1 MAATETGMNRKFLE
15 QLTQQALAETRAW
28 HEPFIQALRDPS
40 HARETVEAA
49 KREVQNWKDHPS
61 RFQRDLAGW
70 QAILAQAPEDIA
82 ALLEAQSH
90 PLLQKLH
97 PSTPFQ
103 RAFTAEEIAVSQ
115 QWMRDR
121 IGWHRK
127 SKCRLSLD
135 EGEGADYCML
145 MAENDFSH
153 PGELVRQQ
161 CLQRFDLSVTEGAR
175 ALGVTR
181 QALTNLITGKAGI
194 SPEMALRL
202 ELAFGGRAET
212 WLQRQLLYDLAQA
225 RKRHAELN
233 IAPISSERQT
243 ALF

>member
-1 MAATETGMNRKFLE
+1 MVGNRDGYEPEFLE
-15 QLTQQALAETRAW
+15 QITQQALEETRAW

-40 HARETVEAA
+40 QARETVEAA
-49 KREVQNWKDHPS
+49 KREVQNWKDQPS
-61 RFQRDLAGW
+61 KSQHDIEGW
-70 QAILAQAPEDIA
+70 QDILARAPEDIA
-82 ALLEAQSH
+82 SLLEAQSH
-90 PLLQKLH
+90 PLLQRLH
-97 PSTPFQ
+97 PATPFQ
-103 RAFTAEEIAVSQ
+103 RPFTAEEIEASQ
-115 QWMRDR
+115 RWMLDR
-121 IGWHRK
+121 MGGRP
-127 SKCRLSLD
+127 SRKCRLSLD
-135 EGEGADYCML
+135 GEESASYCVR
-145 MAENDFSH
+145 MAETDFSH

-175 ALGVTR
+175 VLGVTR

-212 WLQRQLLYDLAQA
+212 WLQRQLLHDLAQA